1 LPDRLAGMKKAEQV
15 FGLFHGVAQEQEAG
29 ATRRQTLA

>member
-1 LPDRLAGMKKAEQV
+1 MKKAEHL
-15 FGLFHGVAQEQEAG
+15 FGLFHGVAQEEEVG